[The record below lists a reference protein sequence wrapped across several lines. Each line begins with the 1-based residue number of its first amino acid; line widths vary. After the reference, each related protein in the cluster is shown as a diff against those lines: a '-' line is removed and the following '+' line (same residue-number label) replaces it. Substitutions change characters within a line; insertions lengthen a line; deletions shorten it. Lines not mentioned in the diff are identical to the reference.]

1 MAQQETEEPE
11 EIWKPKTKL
20 GKKVA
25 NGEITS
31 IEEAIN
37 YKRPI
42 RETELVDQLTD
53 LEEEVILIGGTPG
66 KGGGKTRT
74 VSKRTC
80 RMHKSGERYNTK
92 SMAVLGN
99 HNGVIGLGEGE
110 SDDTRAAIED
120 ANRNAKLNLI
130 EVPRGNG
137 SWEDTGED
145 QSSIPFKVEGKSGS
159 VEVELQPAPRGTG
172 LAASDD
178 LKKVLE
184 LAGIE
189 NIYVQSRGQTR
200 TRENLIKATFDA
212 LEKLNKY
219 KRPQT
224 PEEGDQ

>member
-1 MAQQETEEPE
+1 MSEQETEQKQE

-25 NGEITS
+25 QGEINHIS
-31 IEEAIN
+31 QAIN

-42 RETELVDQLTD
+42 RETEIVDQLVD

-99 HNGVIGLGEGE
+99 HNGIIGLGEGE
-110 SDDTRAAIED
+110 SQDTRAAIGD

-159 VEVELQPAPRGTG
+159 VEIELQPAPRGTG

-178 LKKVLE
+178 VQKVLE

-200 TRENLIKATFDA
+200 TRENLIKATFEA
-212 LEKLNKY
+212 LKKLNKY
-219 KRPQT
+219 KK
-224 PEEGDQ
+224 PETQQE